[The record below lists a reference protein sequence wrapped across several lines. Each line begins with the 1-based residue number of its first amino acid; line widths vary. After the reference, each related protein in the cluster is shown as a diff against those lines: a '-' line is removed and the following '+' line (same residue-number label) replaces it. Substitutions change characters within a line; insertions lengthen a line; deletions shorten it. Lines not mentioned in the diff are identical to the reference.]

1 MFDEQR
7 YFAPGDRFRS
17 FATPFGRAG
26 ILVCE
31 DIWHLSSAYILSLE
45 GVDMIICPSSSPG
58 RGITTD
64 ERLGTAES
72 YALVCRTYAQ
82 FLTTF
87 FLYCN
92 RVGFEDGANFWG
104 GSMVIGPNGDIIAQ
118 QQDADEAL
126 VLAHIDLADV
136 RRERLANPLLP
147 STSFA
152 ESGMSVPASLS
163 EPVFPPLQINPEL
176 VRKILVGFIQ
186 NEVRKVGFER
196 VVLGLSGGVDS
207 SLVATLAAEALGP
220 KNVLGVIMPYRT
232 SDPKSMSDALQVV
245 RQLGIEHLE
254 VDITPQIDAYFARFL
269 DADPRRRGN
278 KMARERKSIEYDQS
292 SAFRALVIG
301 TSNKTELLLGYGT
314 IYGDMA
320 SAINPIGDLYKTQV
334 WQLADAVGVPT
345 AIVQKAPSADLW
357 SGQSDETELGF
368 QYRMIDQLLYYLV
381 DRRYSVDEL
390 KGQGFDQAFIT
401 EIVRRVRENQYKR
414 RLPLIAKLSS
424 RTIDRE
430 FRYPRDWGR

>member
-1 MFDEQR
+1 MTGDGRLSVALAQIDPALGDRGRNLERHREWVKQAAQAGAQLLVFPELSLTGYFLKDLVPDSAIQLDSPQMRELAGLSADLDVVLGAVIESPDHRYFNASLYFSRGELLHVHRKVYLPTYGMFDEQR

-26 ILVCE
+26 MLVCE

-136 RRERLANPLLP
+136 RRERLANPLLRDERIEL
-147 STSFA
+147 T
-152 ESGMSVPASLS
+152 
-163 EPVFPPLQINPEL
+163 INEL
-176 VRKILVGFIQ
+176 
-186 NEVRKVGFER
+186 
-196 VVLGLSGGVDS
+196 
-207 SLVATLAAEALGP
+207 
-220 KNVLGVIMPYRT
+220 
-232 SDPKSMSDALQVV
+232 
-245 RQLGIEHLE
+245 
-254 VDITPQIDAYFARFL
+254 
-269 DADPRRRGN
+269 
-278 KMARERKSIEYDQS
+278 
-292 SAFRALVIG
+292 
-301 TSNKTELLLGYGT
+301 
-314 IYGDMA
+314 
-320 SAINPIGDLYKTQV
+320 
-334 WQLADAVGVPT
+334 
-345 AIVQKAPSADLW
+345 
-357 SGQSDETELGF
+357 
-368 QYRMIDQLLYYLV
+368 
-381 DRRYSVDEL
+381 
-390 KGQGFDQAFIT
+390 
-401 EIVRRVRENQYKR
+401 RRVWHE
-414 RLPLIAKLSS
+414 
-424 RTIDRE
+424 RTRKP
-430 FRYPRDWGR
+430 Y

>member
-1 MFDEQR
+1 MSTNGRLSVALAQIDPALGDRGRNLERHREWVKQAAEAGAQLLVFPELSLTGYFLKDLVPDSAIQLDSPQMRELAGLSADLDVVLGTVLESPDHRYFNASLYFSRGELQHVHRKVYLPTYGMFDEQR

-136 RRERLANPLLP
+136 RRERLANPLLRDERIEL
-147 STSFA
+147 T
-152 ESGMSVPASLS
+152 
-163 EPVFPPLQINPEL
+163 INEL
-176 VRKILVGFIQ
+176 
-186 NEVRKVGFER
+186 
-196 VVLGLSGGVDS
+196 
-207 SLVATLAAEALGP
+207 
-220 KNVLGVIMPYRT
+220 
-232 SDPKSMSDALQVV
+232 
-245 RQLGIEHLE
+245 
-254 VDITPQIDAYFARFL
+254 
-269 DADPRRRGN
+269 
-278 KMARERKSIEYDQS
+278 
-292 SAFRALVIG
+292 
-301 TSNKTELLLGYGT
+301 
-314 IYGDMA
+314 
-320 SAINPIGDLYKTQV
+320 
-334 WQLADAVGVPT
+334 
-345 AIVQKAPSADLW
+345 
-357 SGQSDETELGF
+357 
-368 QYRMIDQLLYYLV
+368 
-381 DRRYSVDEL
+381 
-390 KGQGFDQAFIT
+390 
-401 EIVRRVRENQYKR
+401 RRVWHE
-414 RLPLIAKLSS
+414 
-424 RTIDRE
+424 RTRKP
-430 FRYPRDWGR
+430 F